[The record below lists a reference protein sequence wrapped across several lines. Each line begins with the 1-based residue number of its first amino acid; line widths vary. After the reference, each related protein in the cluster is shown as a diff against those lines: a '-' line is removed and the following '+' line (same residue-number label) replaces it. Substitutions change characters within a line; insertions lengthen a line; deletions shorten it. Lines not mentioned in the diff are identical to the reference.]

1 MKADISTLRVD
12 VDKIRS
18 TYISMIWGYI
28 PLHDGPKYVPGSVLS
43 VKADQSSVGG
53 TTIGSTANYV
63 TYDDEEERVEDV
75 DEEMDDEEIW
85 KEKDEQ
91 HITLTL
97 MELYDHEETMVH
109 STLDRSLKET
119 STTGTN

>member
-1 MKADISTLRVD
+1 MRADISTLRVD

-18 TYISMIWGYI
+18 TYILMIWGYI

-75 DEEMDDEEIW
+75 DEEIW

-97 MELYDHEETMVH
+97 MELYDLEETMVH
-109 STLDRSLKET
+109 STLDRYLKET